1 MAKRSTN
8 AIWNTAVRRT
18 LKAITRSAV
27 RAGTQAVKASLKSAA
42 KTTPTKAI
50 PVKSAKPAKRA
61 PATTR
66 RKPAA
71 RSTSASPAG
80 TAAHWTQGIAGARRY
95 HLYKPPGVRHTEHL
109 PLVVMLHGCGQDAA
123 ALAASTHMNKIAARE
138 RFLVLYPEQDRLANL
153 QGCWNWFD
161 TRAGRA
167 QREADSVDATIEQVC
182 QKHPVDPTRIALAGL
197 SAGASLATLMAIR
210 HPWRYQAVATH
221 SGVPPGAANS
231 TATAL
236 SAMRGRRA
244 AAALAPLALGK
255 HLPALLV
262 IQGSLD
268 SLVAPSNGAAAAH
281 LWATREGATASA
293 TRSVQRGARYPATV
307 TDFKTRGRLVATLCV
322 VNGLG
327 HAWSGGA
334 AGLPYS
340 DPKGPDAARMIWAFA
355 VKAFARSASGRL
367 AAANLSA

>member
-1 MAKRSTN
+1 MAKQSTN
-8 AIWNTAVRRT
+8 AFWNKAVRRT
-18 LKAITRSAV
+18 LKTMTRSAV
-27 RAGTQAVKASLKSAA
+27 RAGTQAIRASLK
-42 KTTPTKAI
+42 TPPA
-50 PVKSAKPAKRA
+50 PAAKRA
-61 PATTR
+61 PTAAK
-66 RKPAA
+66 RKPATKKA
-71 RSTSASPAG
+71 PSAPAVSAG
-80 TAAHWTQGIAGARRY
+80 HWTQGVAGGRRY
-95 HLYKPPGVRHTEHL
+95 HLFKPPGVRLNEHL
-109 PLVVMLHGCGQDAA
+109 PLLVMLHGCGQDAA
-123 ALAASTHMNKIAARE
+123 ALAACTQMNKIAVRE
-138 RFLVLYPEQDRLANL
+138 RFLVLYPEQDRIANM

-182 QKHPVDPTRIALAGL
+182 QKHPADPTRIVLAGL

-231 TATAL
+231 TASAL

-244 AAALAPLALGK
+244 ATALAPLDAGK

-268 SLVAPSNGAAAAH
+268 TLVAPSNGAASAH
-281 LWATREGATASA
+281 LWATREGATSSSPR
-293 TRSVQRGARYPATV
+293 TVQRGARYAATL
-307 TDFKTRGRLVATLCV
+307 TDFKTRGRLVATLCL

-334 AGLPYS
+334 AGHPYS
-340 DPKGPDAARMIWAFA
+340 DPKGPDASRMIWAFA
-355 VKAFARSASGRL
+355 VKAFARGAAGRL
-367 AAANLSA
+367 AAAG